1 MYKLADLWPSVKH
14 LHDGV
19 LFGITVSID
28 FHSDFLFC
36 LLLLLVGF
44 LGGESVSVF
53 LSAFMGG

>member
-1 MYKLADLWPSVKH
+1 MYKLTDFWPSVKH

-36 LLLLLVGF
+36 LLLLFWGERGLVC
-44 LGGESVSVF
+44 L
-53 LSAFMGG
+53 